1 MPLPGT
7 GLAARRASRLLPDT
21 MSIDPNSAPLV
32 YPTLDGERSTAG
44 TNYGDWRPAHPPR
57 PHGYDFE
64 SRFQPAAGPAALD
77 PDYRR
82 LRDEHERELDEHYP
96 HWLEMRYRRF
106 SEEFD
111 RWREERGARAA
122 DGETGS
128 NASPR

>member
-1 MPLPGT
+1 
-7 GLAARRASRLLPDT
+7 
-21 MSIDPNSAPLV
+21 MSLDPRSEPRV
-32 YPTLDGERSTAG
+32 YRTLDGERSTAG

-64 SRFQPAAGPAALD
+64 SRFEHPAGPAPLD

-106 SEEFD
+106 SEEFG
-111 RWREERGARAA
+111 RWREERSAA
-122 DGETGS
+122 DREPGS
-128 NASPR
+128 TSSPR